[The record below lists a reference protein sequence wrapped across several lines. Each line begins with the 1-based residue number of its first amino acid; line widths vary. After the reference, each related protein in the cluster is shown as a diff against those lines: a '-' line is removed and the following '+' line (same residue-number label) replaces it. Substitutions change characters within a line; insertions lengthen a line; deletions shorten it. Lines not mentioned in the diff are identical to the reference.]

1 MWKIVRWTLVA
12 GVVLLVVIQA
22 VPYGR
27 DHTNPPVRAEPN
39 WDSPRTRQLAKDACF
54 ACHSNQTRWPWYASV
69 APVSWLTQNDVD
81 EGRKILNFSEWDRA
95 QASGEAAEAIRDGE
109 MPPWQFKLLH
119 PESRLSDSEKR
130 QLIRG
135 LEATLAR

>member
-1 MWKIVRWTLVA
+1 MRRRLGWILV
-12 GVVLLVVIQA
+12 GLVVVMVVIQA

-81 EGRKILNFSEWDRA
+81 EGRSVLNFSEWDRP
-95 QASGEAAEAIRDGE
+95 QASGEAAEAVREGS
-109 MPPWQFKLLH
+109 MPPLQFKLLH
-119 PESRLSDSEKR
+119 PESRLSDSEKL
-130 QLIRG
+130 QLIHG
-135 LEATLAR
+135 LEATLSR